1 VTERLRVNEIFYSI
15 QGESTWAGLPC
26 VFIRL
31 TGCNLRCVW
40 CDTAYAFYEGRHQT
54 IDAIVAQVRSYHCNL
69 VEVTGGEPLL
79 QKDVHA
85 LFAALLADDYTVM
98 VETSGEQDLSMV
110 DPRVIKIMDLKC
122 PGSSEVERNRWSN
135 VDALTSRDEVK
146 FVLVD
151 RRDYEWAR
159 TVIAERDLAQRVNA
173 ILLSPVFG
181 ALEPAALAAWI
192 LADCLP
198 VRMQLQLHKRIWDP
212 TARGV

>member
-1 VTERLRVNEIFYSI
+1 VTERLRVNEIFHSI

-40 CDTAYAFYEGRHQT
+40 CDTAYAFYEGRHRT
-54 IDAIVAQVRSYHCNL
+54 IAAIVAQVRSYGCKL

-79 QKDVHA
+79 QKDIHA
-85 LFAALLADDYTVM
+85 LFAALLAGDYTVM
-98 VETSGEQDLSMV
+98 VETSGERDLSAV

-122 PGSSEVERNRWSN
+122 PGSGEVERNRWSN
-135 VDALTSRDEVK
+135 VEVLTPRDEIK
-146 FVLVD
+146 FVLAD

-159 TVIAERDLAQRVNA
+159 TVIVERDLASRVNA
-173 ILLSPVFG
+173 IILSPVFG
-181 ALEPAALAAWI
+181 TLEPASLAAWM
-192 LADCLP
+192 LDDRLP